1 MAPASQRPALQIEDK
16 GDGDTIDD
24 IEEKYHSNE
33 DIVALSAL
41 EYEIQYMGKKIA
53 ECKKKKIN
61 HDFLDMKKE
70 LLEDRLK
77 VSISDKQLLEG
88 NANLG
93 LLTPE
98 KYEADV
104 KQAIEKEKTKLN
116 TVLKGKPASD

>member
-1 MAPASQRPALQIEDK
+1 M
-16 GDGDTIDD
+16 
-24 IEEKYHSNE
+24 
-33 DIVALSAL
+33 
-41 EYEIQYMGKKIA
+41 EYEIGYMGKKIA

-77 VSISDKQLLEG
+77 LLEG

-104 KQAIEKEKTKLN
+104 KQAIAKE
-116 TVLKGKPASD
+116 